1 MSVFVV
7 DASLVIKWFVPEIH
21 SEAAR
26 RWLSA
31 SHDYVAPDL
40 LFSEAGNAVWKKV
53 RRKELE
59 ETEAR
64 QLVID
69 LAQVAVETVATR
81 SLVEYALAL
90 ALTAGVTVYD
100 AMYLA
105 LAVRLETEVITG
117 DDRFADKLA
126 EPLGNVSYHVRTL
139 ADLGLIELV
148 RKVPRRGAIE
158 HYYRAPER
166 HVLRRAALRVDDTEV
181 AVADAE
187 VESPAVCAAHVR
199 GP

>member
-26 RWLSA
+26 RWLGA
-31 SHDYVAPDL
+31 THDYVAPDL

-64 QLVID
+64 QLVTD
-69 LAQVAVETVATR
+69 LARVAVETVATR
-81 SLVEYALAL
+81 SLLEDALAL

-100 AMYLA
+100 AMYLT

-117 DDRFADKLA
+117 DDRFAVKIA
-126 EPLGNVSYHVRTL
+126 EHPFLVPHVRRL
-139 ADLGLIELV
+139 QDF
-148 RKVPRRGAIE
+148 
-158 HYYRAPER
+158 
-166 HVLRRAALRVDDTEV
+166 
-181 AVADAE
+181 
-187 VESPAVCAAHVR
+187 VE
-199 GP
+199 